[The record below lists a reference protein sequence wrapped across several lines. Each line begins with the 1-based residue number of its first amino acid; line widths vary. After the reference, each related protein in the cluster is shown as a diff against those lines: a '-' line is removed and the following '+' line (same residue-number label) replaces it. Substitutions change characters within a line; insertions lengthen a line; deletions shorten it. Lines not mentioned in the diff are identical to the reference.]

1 MIEVAG
7 RCPVTR
13 CVARTRSKDDGV
25 IQRRRLLQCDV
36 RAQGVAQPGDE
47 ELDLLG
53 LSEGDVA
60 AGKGDEAFAKLVDGP
75 VPVHRS
81 IADSPIGLFMRG
93 GPKWVFSNWTNC
105 GHIGRPPLS
114 SM

>member
-25 IQRRRLLQCDV
+25 VQRRRLLQCDV
-36 RAQGVAQPGDE
+36 SAQGVAQPGDE

-53 LSEGDVA
+53 LSEGDVERVM
-60 AGKGDEAFAKLVDGP
+60 KHLQNSST

>member
-36 RAQGVAQPGDE
+36 SAQGVAQPGDE

-60 AGKGDEAFAKLVDGP
+60 AGKGDEAFAKLV
-75 VPVHRS
+75 
-81 IADSPIGLFMRG
+81 G
-93 GPKWVFSNWTNC
+93 GPRALQYSRLTNWTV
-105 GHIGRPPLS
+105 HEGRPEVGV
-114 SM
+114 